1 MSIWTDW
8 SWSQNSVEFLQNY
21 TTREARRPMWRSAFA
36 GAIILALFSA
46 SSLAQTSQDLKADA
60 GTTGDVL
67 VYGMGY
73 SGQRFSPLIQI
84 NKENVGKLVPVW
96 AYSLADL
103 QGGGRD
109 LRDHA

>member
-1 MSIWTDW
+1 
-8 SWSQNSVEFLQNY
+8 
-21 TTREARRPMWRSAFA
+21 MWRSAFA
-36 GAIILALFSA
+36 GAMILAIFSA

-73 SGQRFSPLIQI
+73 SGQRFSPLTQI
-84 NKENVGKLVPVW
+84 TKENVGRLVPVW

-103 QGGGRD
+103 QGGEGFPLVNQVRRLHLSPVLCFRMD
-109 LRDHA
+109 PEVQ